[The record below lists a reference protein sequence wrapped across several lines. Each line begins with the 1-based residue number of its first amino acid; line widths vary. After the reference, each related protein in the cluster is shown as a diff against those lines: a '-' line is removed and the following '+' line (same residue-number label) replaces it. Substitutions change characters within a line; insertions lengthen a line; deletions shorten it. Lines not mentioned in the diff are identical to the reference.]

1 MRGRESRMNNR
12 KKKTKR
18 KMFFATSYE
27 IRAIENFLEKEAEKG
42 WMFKRCSGM
51 FYVFEECEPV
61 KLRFQVDYFDKA
73 TIFDTNPESKTL
85 DYIEYC
91 SESGWRHVFSSGKM
105 QVFYSVQDNP
115 VPIQTDEEMKFK
127 RVCKAAILVNWVNW
141 IFLPLI
147 WGLCLV
153 REMVEELLNPKYYF
167 AYSSSLTELSEVRFG
182 VFWLAFT
189 LLSIVN
195 MVRFGIFYF
204 RNKKRLKNG
213 LGIHYYSLK
222 NVKKY
227 SVFHQVYL
235 ISLLVL
241 LATLFTTDKLSLY
254 LMIEFI
260 VIILMI
266 FLISKMTYS
275 KWANR
280 KANIV
285 IMLVFPIVAAN
296 VLIFVFV
303 GSISRGDAKLISGDA
318 VYVYSTDDIDLTLE
332 DLGVDKPDEF
342 LYEETVHDK
351 AKSFLGMREVYSD
364 YYNTDDNSYGYSIEI
379 FSSKYKSIMDKYNQ
393 LVLEDEYYT
402 YTGLTATENTWC
414 SDQVFYGTSED
425 VSMYVVI
432 EEGITFVI
440 EGHLN
445 QEQAAEVSSYYMNIV
460 RGV

>member
-1 MRGRESRMNNR
+1 MNN
-12 KKKTKR
+12 KKKKIKR
-18 KMFFATSYE
+18 KMFFASSYE
-27 IRAIENFLEKEAEKG
+27 IRAIENFLEEEAEKG
-42 WMFKRCSGM
+42 WMFERCSGM

-61 KLRFQVDYFDKA
+61 KLKFQVDYFDKA
-73 TIFDTNPESKTL
+73 TIFDTNPESNTL

-91 SESGWRHVFSSGKM
+91 SESGWQHVFSSGKM
-105 QVFYSVQDNP
+105 QIFYSVQDNP
-115 VPIQTDEEMKFK
+115 VPIQTDEKMKLK
-127 RVCKAAILVNWVNW
+127 LVCKATILANWVNW
-141 IFLPLI
+141 ILLPLI
-147 WGLCLV
+147 WGLFNV
-153 REMVEELLNPKYYF
+153 REMVDELLNPNYYF
-167 AYSSSLTELSEVRFG
+167 AYSRSLTELSEVGFV

-195 MVRFGIFYF
+195 MARFGIFYF
-204 RNKKRLKNG
+204 RNKRRLKNG
-213 LGIHYYSLK
+213 LGIQYYSSK
-222 NVKKY
+222 NIKKY
-227 SVFHQVYL
+227 GVFHQIYL

-241 LATLFTTDKLSLY
+241 LAALFTKDHVSLY

-260 VIILMI
+260 VTILMI

-285 IMLVFPIVAAN
+285 IMLVFPIVVAN
-296 VLIFVFV
+296 ALIFAFM

-318 VYVYSTDDIDLTLE
+318 IYVYSTDDIDLTLE

-364 YYNTDDNSYGYSIEI
+364 YYNTEDNSYGYSIEI
-379 FSSKYKSIMDKYNQ
+379 FSSKYKSIMDTYNQ

-402 YTGLTATENTWC
+402 YTGLTATKNTWC
-414 SDQVFYGTSED
+414 SDQVLYGTGED
-425 VSMYVVI
+425 VSMYVVVQD
-432 EEGITFVI
+432 GITFVI

-445 QEQAAEVSSYYMNIV
+445 QEQAAEVSSYYMNMASALT
-460 RGV
+460 R